1 MIRLRRILIS
11 GAFALIMTSTYAS
24 ASGQVWGLDPADL
37 SDRLA
42 QGDRSLLL
50 GIDFDDHRISDVRR
64 LGDDASFA
72 VGAVYSELDRPEV
85 AQELWQ
91 IGWDDAVAPWDIFC
105 LTELL
110 DAYRHDE
117 RYVDLERLARDAVN
131 RYPSDTDA
139 LAALTLAL
147 YRQDRFQE
155 AYEAAGALRDLLG
168 ARLPADAL
176 HQETA
181 LWLAVSASSIDAPDW
196 SELYRS
202 LYRDYLASAVHSR
215 VWLFLLH
222 NSELLERFTGG
233 EQLYFRA
240 KQLLADGAPA
250 EAFRLMTT
258 VASDALADGLLSSP
272 YGLLDYYRAAAAS
285 GQYTA
290 GAERFAAIAS
300 AADPQVARRAWEYS
314 GRLYRLQGAY
324 AAAIGAFDACLSL
337 PMAETD
343 RQRVLWYR
351 LTAAV
356 RLDPRG
362 TVLQLPATI
371 PTLGDPGYFADALSE
386 LAGALC
392 RLERFDLLLSAYL
405 SIRDFAT
412 DGTLARYELAL
423 AGAIAADRLSPTA
436 ATAVS
441 VDRRA
446 TPPDRAAL
454 LGRAASQTAAP
465 YEALAAAWML
475 GRTGTEALQL
485 AAATPPGA
493 GVSVGTDAAAGTE
506 AAAAVGIVNGA
517 GSGAAAVDAPEE
529 AYLSTCLA
537 YSLLDRAVEIIL
549 DSPDR
554 LERATIARAAYR
566 LLEAER
572 NRDAMNISFRLGPGP
587 LNVGEMRARYPD
599 AYGDVLDRLAEEEG
613 IDRWLLSALV
623 REESYFDPGIVSAAG
638 AIGLMQLL
646 PTTAEDVA
654 ARMRLGSYDLTMPED
669 NLRIGA
675 HYVRMLLNQFGNP
688 LLAIAAYNAGQGRVR
703 QWERT
708 DAHLGPLLFH
718 QAIPYD
724 ETYDHIRKV
733 IVSAAYYG
741 YLYEGRAPTEAV
753 ELILGPRM

>member
-1 MIRLRRILIS
+1 
-11 GAFALIMTSTYAS
+11 MTSTHAS
-24 ASGQVWGLDPADL
+24 ASGQVWGLDPAEL

-42 QGDRSLLL
+42 RGDRSLLL
-50 GIDFDDHRISDVRR
+50 EIDFDDHRISDARR

-72 VGAVYSELDRPEV
+72 LGAVYSELGRSGV
-85 AQELWQ
+85 AEELWQ
-91 IGWDDAVAPWDIFC
+91 IGWDDAIAPWDIFC
-105 LTELL
+105 LDEL
-110 DAYRHDE
+110 ANVYRHDE
-117 RYVDLERLARDAVN
+117 RYDDLEHLARDAVD
-131 RYPSDTDA
+131 RYPGNTDA

-147 YRQDRFQE
+147 YKQNRFQE
-155 AYEAAGALRDLLG
+155 TYDVASALRELLG
-168 ARLPADAL
+168 TPLPADAL

-196 SELYRS
+196 PDLYRS
-202 LYRDYLASAVHSR
+202 LYRDYPASAVHSR

-222 NSELLERFTGG
+222 NTELLERFTGG

-250 EAFRLMTT
+250 DAFGLMTT
-258 VASDALADGLLSSP
+258 IAGDSSADGLLLSP
-272 YGLLDYYRAAAAS
+272 YGLLDFYRAAAAS
-285 GQYTA
+285 GQYTV
-290 GAERFAAIAS
+290 GAEHFAAIAS
-300 AADPQVARRAWEYS
+300 ADDPEIARRAWEYS
-314 GRLYRLQGAY
+314 GRLYRLRGAY
-324 AAAIGAFDACLSL
+324 AAAIRAFDMCLSI

-343 RQRVLWYR
+343 RQRILWYR
-351 LTAAV
+351 LTAAI

-362 TVLQLPATI
+362 TALQLPATI

-392 RLERFDLLLSAYL
+392 RLERFDVLLSAYL
-405 SIRDFAT
+405 AIREFAT
-412 DGTLARYELAL
+412 AGTLARYELAL
-423 AGAIAADRLSPTA
+423 AGAIAADRLPA
-436 ATAVS
+436 ADVAAAEDAHSTGGGAAL
-441 VDRRA
+441 DRA
-446 TPPDRAAL
+446 TLLDRAAS
-454 LGRAASQTAAP
+454 RTEAP
-465 YEALAAAWML
+465 YEALAAAWLL
-475 GRTGTEALQL
+475 GRTGTEVLRL
-485 AAATPPGA
+485 AAEDSA
-493 GVSVGTDAAAGTE
+493 GTDAGARVDAGDAGS
-506 AAAAVGIVNGA
+506 AAAAV
-517 GSGAAAVDAPEE
+517 DTPEE

-537 YSLLDRAVEIIL
+537 YSLLDRAVGIIA
-549 DSPDR
+549 DSADR
-554 LERATIARAAYR
+554 LDRATIARTAER
-566 LLEAER
+566 LLETGR
-572 NRDAMNISFRLGPGP
+572 NRDAMNVSFRLGAGP
-587 LNVGEMRARYPD
+587 LNLSEMRARYPN

-646 PTTAEDVA
+646 PATAEDVA
-654 ARMRLGSYDLTMPED
+654 SRMRLGSYDLTAPDD

-703 QWERT
+703 QWERA

-741 YLYEGRAPTEAV
+741 YLYEGRAPTDAV
-753 ELILGPRM
+753 ELIFGPGM